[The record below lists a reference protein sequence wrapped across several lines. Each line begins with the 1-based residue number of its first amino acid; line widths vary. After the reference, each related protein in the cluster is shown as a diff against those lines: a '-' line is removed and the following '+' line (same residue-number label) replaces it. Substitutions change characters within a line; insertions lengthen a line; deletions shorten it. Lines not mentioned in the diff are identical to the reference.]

1 METDGPGLDV
11 FQKYMEG
18 VVERDERRLLRDD
31 FEGGTPEQAEPTP
44 QPVSPDWVLEEG
56 EVEISHTIEPTLGR
70 GRRLTVVS
78 QTPTHRISRV
88 WNIDENGER
97 IGEPVATGRVPRAQQ
112 GQDFSELSEYF
123 QPDDTYV
130 LIPDPSIMR
139 WGWIAGETSTYRL
152 LNDEGLVPS
161 SRLPRPRRSNGG
173 ADRPLWG
180 SDPEP
185 PVDSDLDRH
194 FNVRVDGF
202 MLGDTVK
209 ISGSVVNSYD
219 SQGIVVG
226 MDASSYSDQSNPDRH
241 TMYYVLSRGVYG
253 QRLFGLPPV
262 YRNHELSLVFRPLTE
277 NENGR

>member
-1 METDGPGLDV
+1 MRLANMPVNLDD
-11 FQKYMEG
+11 EG
-18 VVERDERRLLRDD
+18 AVERDERSYLRDD
-31 FEGGTPEQAEPTP
+31 FEGDLPEQAEPTP

-78 QTPTHRISRV
+78 QTPTHRISRT

-97 IGEPVATGRVPRAQQ
+97 IGEPLATGRVPRAQQ

-161 SRLPRPRRSNGG
+161 RRLPRPRRSNEG
-173 ADRPLWG
+173 AVRPAWV
-180 SDPEP
+180 SDPAP
-185 PVDSDLDRH
+185 PVDSDLDRY

-209 ISGSVVNSYD
+209 ISGVVVNSYD

-226 MDASSYSDQSNPDRH
+226 MVEDDSYPTRDTPDRH
-241 TMYYVLSRGVYG
+241 TRYYVLRRGLYG
-253 QRLFGLPPV
+253 QRVFGLPST